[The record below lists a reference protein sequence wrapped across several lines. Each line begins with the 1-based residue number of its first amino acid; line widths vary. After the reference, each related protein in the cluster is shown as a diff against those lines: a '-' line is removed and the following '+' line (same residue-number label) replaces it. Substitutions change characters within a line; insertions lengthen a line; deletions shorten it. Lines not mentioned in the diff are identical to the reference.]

1 MTTPAVAYPKG
12 VTIFGREPATVLGF
26 IEAALALAISF
37 GVGQALGVNQEFYG
51 PFIAL
56 VSAAIGAYTAWAT
69 KDTGLSYVTGFVRA
83 GVALLAVYG
92 FTISDAQLGTL
103 LAFVTT
109 VIAWWTRT
117 QTSPAAF
124 PAEPSPAQVVPVPA
138 TEDVKADIQRVAE
151 EATAAA
157 NGVLAEE
164 APAENAQ
171 ALTDEES
178 VAAWYPE
185 GDTEV
190 DALPGGGDA
199 IRRSE
204 GF

>member
-1 MTTPAVAYPKG
+1 MTTPAIAYPKG

-26 IEAALALAISF
+26 IEATLALAISF
-37 GVGQALGVNQEFYG
+37 GVGQALGVSQEFYG

-92 FTISDAQLGTL
+92 FTITDAQLGTL
-103 LAFVTT
+103 LAFVT
-109 VIAWWTRT
+109 VVVAFWTRT
-117 QTSPAAF
+117 QTSPVAF

-157 NGVLAEE
+157 NEVLTEGEVSGDGALSEEE
-164 APAENAQ
+164 A
-171 ALTDEES
+171 

-185 GDTEV
+185 SDGEV

-199 IRRSE
+199 VRRTE